1 MAIDKIPKVGKIY
14 KTVKE
19 AYNALKKGFTSQTKR
34 EPNPIEDQMI
44 MEEAKTK
51 ITSQGENIS
60 TLDTG
65 IMSQASGTKEA
76 PKIKG
81 GIIKDNIEEVSFAP
95 GMDKRGNVIKESP
108 SQRQKVADLYRPFVT
123 DEEMSVFT

>member
-1 MAIDKIPKVGKIY
+1 
-14 KTVKE
+14 
-19 AYNALKKGFTSQTKR
+19 
-34 EPNPIEDQMI
+34 MI

-81 GIIKDNIEEVSFAP
+81 GIIQDNVEEVSFAP
-95 GMDKRGNVIKESP
+95 GMDKKGKVIKESP
-108 SQRQKVADLYRPFVT
+108 SQNKRR
-123 DEEMSVFT
+123 